1 MRAIWSGAI
10 TFGLVN
16 VPVKVYSATQD
27 HDLDLHQVHA
37 ADGGQI
43 RYQRRCE
50 VCGKVVAYKDIDK
63 AFTKDGKTVMLTDQD
78 IKGLPAEQTHEI
90 DVVEFVPSDQID
102 PIRLDRSYFLEPT
115 SKSTKAYTLLRR
127 VLHETERTA
136 VAQFSLRQRTR
147 LAVLRVY
154 GSTILLQTLLWD
166 DEVRE
171 ADFPVLEKKPRISAK
186 ELELAQQIVSS
197 METDFRSDQFSDE
210 YQVQLRE
217 LVEQKLSS
225 GDSVEATTSQP
236 QEADSSGEV
245 IDLMDALRKS
255 IEKNRSTTARA
266 SKSPKK
272 KPASP
277 RKKTG

>member
-50 VCGKVVAYKDIDK
+50 VCAKVVAYKDIDK
-63 AFTKDGKTVMLTDQD
+63 AFTKDGKTVMLTDED
-78 IKGLPAEQTHEI
+78 IKSLPAEQTHEI

-115 SKSTKAYTLLRR
+115 SKSTKAYTLLHR
-127 VLHETERTA
+127 VLRDTERTA

-197 METDFRSDQFSDE
+197 METDFKSDQFSDE

-217 LVEQKLSS
+217 LVEKKLSS
-225 GDSVEATTSQP
+225 GDSVAASTAEP
-236 QEADSSGEV
+236 EEADSSGEV

-255 IEKNRSTTARA
+255 IEKNRSATSSAA
-266 SKSPKK
+266 KAAKK
-272 KPASP
+272 KPSTS

>member
-27 HDLDLHQVHA
+27 HDLEMHQVHA

-63 AFTKDGKTVMLTDQD
+63 AFTKDGKTVMLTDED

-266 SKSPKK
+266 AKSAKK

>member
-90 DVVEFVPSDQID
+90 DVVDFVPSDQID

-255 IEKNRSTTARA
+255 IEKNRSTTASA
-266 SKSPKK
+266 SKSAKK
-272 KPASP
+272 KAAPA

>member
-63 AFTKDGKTVMLTDQD
+63 AFTKDGKTVMLTDED

-266 SKSPKK
+266 AKSAKK